1 MLFLALNS
9 LEVGDVP
16 RLGVDRKSD
25 SVSAKKYREK
35 TFLGPEPR
43 LWTTP
48 RTCRP
53 TSVAQLPTTQ

>member
-25 SVSAKKYREK
+25 SVSAKKY
-35 TFLGPEPR
+35 
-43 LWTTP
+43 
-48 RTCRP
+48 
-53 TSVAQLPTTQ
+53 